1 MKRHVASTHNLEAK
15 AHRNIPLWKE
25 CKLQTYFTGKGRID
39 YFVVVDNIN
48 GKSSFTL
55 DLATL
60 LKEEEKDLFIKLEN
74 DY

>member
-1 MKRHVASTHNLEAK
+1 M
-15 AHRNIPLWKE
+15 
-25 CKLQTYFTGKGRID
+25 LQTYFTSPRRID
-39 YFVVVDNIN
+39 YFVVVDNKNNKKLI
-48 GKSSFTL
+48 TL

>member
-1 MKRHVASTHNLEAK
+1 M
-15 AHRNIPLWKE
+15 
-25 CKLQTYFTGKGRID
+25 
-39 YFVVVDNIN
+39 VVDNIN